1 MGDMH
6 EQSGCAALFRV
17 FGRRHFLVIALWL
30 AGCVR
35 TILTPAS
42 QPAAPL
48 PGPGHVLVYDF
59 LATLDET

>member
-1 MGDMH
+1 M
-6 EQSGCAALFRV
+6 SNPAA
-17 FGRRHFLVIALWL
+17 RHLSEYLAGVIFLLIALWL

-59 LATLDET
+59 FATLDET

>member
-1 MGDMH
+1 M
-6 EQSGCAALFRV
+6 SNPAA
-17 FGRRHFLVIALWL
+17 RHFSEYLAGVIFLVIALWL
-30 AGCVR
+30 AGCVG

-42 QPAAPL
+42 QLAAPL